1 MNDVAGSRRSRIFK
15 ADRPEGQT
23 KTRALTMNRKSRSLP
38 LLAAAGTLVLLG
50 ACATSR
56 SLDQSFDDLGA
67 NAKLKEVLLTDRSY
81 DYGDVDLT
89 IFEGR
94 LLLSG
99 TMRSEAGREK
109 LLANAWKAGG
119 VKQVIDEVY
128 VGDKTPFGQGLEDGR
143 IDAALRAKLI
153 ADDDVKSSDVKI
165 AVSNGVVFLLGVTR
179 DQQSLDRLLTL
190 ARNTGGVTKVVSHV
204 LFADAPER
212 RL

>member
-1 MNDVAGSRRSRIFK
+1 M
-15 ADRPEGQT
+15 
-23 KTRALTMNRKSRSLP
+23 TRKLQHFRFI
-38 LLAAAGTLVLLG
+38 AAATALALVG

-109 LLANAWKAGG
+109 LLANAWKSDG
-119 VKQVIDEVY
+119 VKQVIDEVF
-128 VGDKTPFGQGLEDGR
+128 VGDKTSFGQGLEDGR

-165 AVSNGVVFLLGVTR
+165 AVSNGVVYLLGVTR
-179 DQQSLDRLLTL
+179 DQQSLDRMLTL
-190 ARNTGGVTKVVSHV
+190 ARNTGGVNKVVSHV